1 MMIYIDKDHKVKVCK
16 PFNINKPF
24 IIVVGEKGIG
34 KTTYIEAMK
43 KHSSYMQYVEV
54 QNLYDVDR
62 RTLLRANHIIEI
74 REIFVDE
81 VKE

>member
-1 MMIYIDKDHKVKVCK
+1 MIYIDKDHKVKECE
-16 PFNINKPF
+16 PFNINRAF
-24 IIVVGEKGIG
+24 IIVVGEMGIG

-62 RTLLRANHIIEI
+62 RTLLKANHIIEI
-74 REIFVDE
+74 REIFLDE